1 MLREADSSAGPR
13 ASIPEKVVMRLSLA
27 TTLAAILG
35 LFAASRAQ
43 QPAPVSML
51 QTRAEASG
59 FTSTST
65 YDDVVRFMKEV
76 AAASSNTRYSTYGRT
91 VEGRDL
97 PLAIVGRNLG
107 DATPATVRASGKLRV
122 HIQGNIHAGEV
133 DGKESAQMLL
143 RDLGRGRHDDWLE
156 STIFLIT
163 PILNADGNE
172 KMSLTS
178 RLPQH
183 GPVNGQGTRANA
195 QNININRD
203 FTKLETPE
211 GRAFARLWAEYDPH
225 VGLDLHT
232 SDGSFHA
239 YHLTYSPPLN
249 PGTSTALV
257 NLMKGEWFPFITRN
271 IKARDRWDTFYYGNA
286 SNAGPGAAP
295 SRAWA
300 TFSHLPRY
308 HNNYVGLRNR
318 FALLSESYSYL
329 TFEDRIHATNAFL
342 RESLAF
348 AHQNAAKLKALCDQ
362 ADNERLIGTILG
374 TRADFTRGGAIDIL
388 MGEVET
394 VKNPVDGSNMYLR
407 KDVSRVE
414 PMVDMLWFR
423 ATATEEVPS
432 EFYIP
437 ASAITSLD
445 LLRAHGIRMRQL
457 TAPLR
462 GVEQFAMT
470 SNTARP
476 PSNSPDVGGHAVR
489 TLEGNWRP
497 APDVVVPAGAWAIP
511 MEQPLARLAFYLLA
525 PTSDDGLAYWNFLDA
540 ELKDATVY
548 PVFRTR

>member
-1 MLREADSSAGPR
+1 MPLTFMR
-13 ASIPEKVVMRLSLA
+13 RLSLA
-27 TTLAAILG
+27 SMLAGTLG
-35 LFAASRAQ
+35 LFAAAAAQ
-43 QPAPVSML
+43 QPPRLPAL
-51 QTRAEASG
+51 ETRAEASG

-65 YDDVVRFMKEV
+65 YDDVVRFVKDA
-76 AAASSNTRYSTYGRT
+76 AAASPNIHYSTYGKT
-91 VEGRDL
+91 AEGREL
-97 PLAIVGRNLG
+97 PMAVVGSSLR
-107 DATPATVRASGKLRV
+107 DATPAAVRASGKLRV

-133 DGKESAQMLL
+133 EGKESAQMLL
-143 RDLGRGRHDDWLE
+143 RDLARGRHDDWLE

-178 RLPQH
+178 RLPQN
-183 GPVNGQGTRANA
+183 GPINGQGTRANA

-203 FTKLETPE
+203 FIKLETPE
-211 GRAFARLWAEYDPH
+211 GRAFARLWADYDPH
-225 VGLDLHT
+225 VGVDLHT

-239 YHLTYSPPLN
+239 YHLTYSPALSPD
-249 PGTSTALV
+249 TSSAIINV
-257 NLMKGEWFPFITRN
+257 MKGEWFPFITKN
-271 IKARDRWDTFYYGNA
+271 IKAREGWDTFYYGNA
-286 SNAGPGAAP
+286 SNAGAGATP

-318 FALLSESYSYL
+318 FALLSEAYSYL
-329 TFEDRIHATNAFL
+329 TFEDRIKATNAFL
-342 RESLAF
+342 RESLTF
-348 AHQNAAKLKALCDQ
+348 AHQNAARLKALCDQ
-362 ADNERLIGTILG
+362 ADNERLIGTPLG
-374 TRADFTRGGAIDIL
+374 TRADFARGGAIDIL

-407 KDVSRVE
+407 RDVLRVE

-437 ASAITSLD
+437 ATATKSLD

-457 TAPLR
+457 VAPVR
-462 GVEQFAMT
+462 GVDQFAIT

-476 PSNSPDVGGHAVR
+476 PSDSPDVGGHAVR
-489 TLEGNWRP
+489 TLEGSWRP
-497 APDVVVPAGAWAIP
+497 AADVVVPAGAWAIP

-525 PTSDDGLAYWNFLDA
+525 PTSDDGLVFWNALDA
-540 ELKDATVY
+540 ELKDAKVY
-548 PVFRTR
+548 PIVRKR